1 MHHSGYWHL
10 DSRATSCAMFSR
22 LFVISLPLALSG
34 GGLKG
39 DERKMKADRV
49 ASPAQI
55 SSAWPR
61 GISEARPRQTTR
73 GNKRGAV
80 IISPIIIKAKPG
92 LIEREDG
99 K

>member
-1 MHHSGYWHL
+1 
-10 DSRATSCAMFSR
+10 MFSR

-34 GGLKG
+34 GGGLKG
-39 DERKMKADRV
+39 EERKMKADRV

-61 GISEARPRQTTR
+61 GISEARRQTTR

-80 IISPIIIKAKPG
+80 IISPIIIKAKLG